1 MTRSNGRVSSSDVDV
16 KEKVLPFLDRY
27 AKLIPKLA

>member
-1 MTRSNGRVSSSDVDV
+1 VLGVGREDVDV
-16 KEKVLPFLDRY
+16 KEKVLPFLDLY

>member
-1 MTRSNGRVSSSDVDV
+1 VGREDVDV
-16 KEKVLPFLDRY
+16 KDKVLPFLDRY

>member
-1 MTRSNGRVSSSDVDV
+1 VLGVGREDVDA

-27 AKLIPKLA
+27 ARLIPKLA